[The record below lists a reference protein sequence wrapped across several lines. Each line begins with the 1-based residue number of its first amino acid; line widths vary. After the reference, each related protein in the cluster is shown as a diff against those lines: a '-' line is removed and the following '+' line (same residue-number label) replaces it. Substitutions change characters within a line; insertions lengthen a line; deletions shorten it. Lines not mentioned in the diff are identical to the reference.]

1 MRLQRRPQV
10 GDGDQSANVM
20 KHLISDNET
29 EPYAAADKLERE
41 RKAREKAEA
50 EVEKFTE
57 QLNRTKAEPTGP
69 TQTVDLLSGLLPSR
83 ILDALTVEQ
92 VTGKIAT
99 LEGEKHVRKSNE
111 TAQIDLALGQMVI
124 RLYDIHHEM
133 FGERK
138 RGDSNVP
145 TLTAFVQQHAG
156 KSASWCQ
163 RCYSA
168 LNHVLSD
175 AWPEIRARLDGS
187 VSIEG
192 ILKAARDP
200 NRPTARRVS
209 KVQKRLDALT
219 DAVRRRAI
227 DEAVDLVQT
236 WESEVK
242 QTEA

>member
-1 MRLQRRPQV
+1 MAINPQ
-10 GDGDQSANVM
+10 NVM

-29 EPYAAADKLERE
+29 EPYAASDKLERE

-50 EVEKFTE
+50 EIEKLRE
-57 QLNRTKAEPTGP
+57 RLNRAKVQPTGP

-175 AWPEIRARLDGS
+175 TWPEIEARLEGS
-187 VSIEG
+187 VSIEN

-200 NRPTARRVS
+200 NRPTARRIS

-219 DAVRRRAI
+219 EAVSHRAN
-227 DEAVDLVQT
+227 DEAVDLVET
-236 WESEVK
+236 
-242 QTEA
+242 